1 MRLPNF
7 LALFISCL
15 LLSANVGADYDK
27 GSAAYETG
35 DYETTLPEWAPLAEC
50 QQAILR

>member
-7 LALFISCL
+7 LALFVSCL